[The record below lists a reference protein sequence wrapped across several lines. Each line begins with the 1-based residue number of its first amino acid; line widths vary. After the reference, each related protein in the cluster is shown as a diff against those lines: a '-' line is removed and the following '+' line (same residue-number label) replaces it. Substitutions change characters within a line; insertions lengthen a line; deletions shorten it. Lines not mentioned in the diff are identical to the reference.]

1 MLDEDIGTLEIRNE
15 IYFITQYVVMLN
27 IVIIRIYC
35 TSHILIPLYMQLSS
49 ICTFKCHAKLNKPLP
64 IRAQYFNRSFIN
76 WQSSSQLPNAYC
88 AQLSKEHEKIKAF
101 VFNPYIQLSNTIIT
115 HIAEIFPSHYK
126 LLGLVPI
133 KKLQK
138 THHRISFCLKIDES
152 NFIMKLFNIRH
163 KRTTFAEIYE
173 AHLIKLPIWFAQHTC
188 ISVPIHK
195 QLTIKT
201 SQP

>member
-88 AQLSKEHEKIKAF
+88 AQLSEEQEK
-101 VFNPYIQLSNTIIT
+101 S
-115 HIAEIFPSHYK
+115 K
-126 LLGLVPI
+126 LLFLTRVHNFPI
-133 KKLQK
+133 QSSYKLQK
-138 THHRISFCLKIDES
+138 FSHRITNYPGQNQS
-152 NFIMKLFNIRH
+152 NRQRKRITKLF
-163 KRTTFAEIYE
+163 F
-173 AHLIKLPIWFAQHTC
+173 
-188 ISVPIHK
+188 V
-195 QLTIKT
+195 
-201 SQP
+201 